1 MSGACDI
8 MRELSRR
15 EFVKSSI
22 AAGFFMASQG
32 SALGMMERMGGGG
45 GSVIDPPPGDV
56 FKDPVEAQ
64 NLSTTPGIVEVNLE
78 PRISPVYV
86 KGIRANLFTYNGSY
100 PGPTIRVRR
109 GDTLNLHFKN
119 SLPNTTE
126 KNILGFTRNVSNIH
140 THGWHV
146 SPKEPSDAAHLHLMP
161 GEIYNYSY
169 NLSLQEA
176 GTLNFYHPHIHGL
189 TAEQLWGGLAGCL
202 VTEDGTDVLAGYET
216 HILGLKDI
224 TLSGSS
230 PAPYTSTM
238 EYMHGKEGDTIMVNG
253 QMNPV
258 LSIRPG
264 QVQRWRIVNLSNAR
278 FYKLSLENHIMHL
291 IGTDGGL
298 LDKPYPLSEIVLS
311 TGERI
316 DVLVKADMT
325 SGTFRLRSLPYERT
339 GMCSSS
345 GQTITLMTV
354 AYRGTPAGETLPS
367 SINPNAARMN
377 MDVSAL
383 PKKTFVLSMNRGRGL
398 INGHDFD
405 VDPYTIMSDLDTYEV
420 WEIVNQSGMDH
431 NFHQHV
437 NSSQILSIK
446 GGDPGYASLYP
457 SIPAWKDT
465 VLIPKMGSTTILMP
479 VMDYDGMTM
488 FHCHIVEHEDIGM
501 MGMWDIKVKGGM

>member
-1 MSGACDI
+1 
-8 MRELSRR
+8 MRELTRR
-15 EFVKSSI
+15 EFVKSSVA

-32 SALGMMERMGGGG
+32 SALGMMERMGGG
-45 GSVIDPPPGDV
+45 SVIDPPPGDA
-56 FKDPVEAQ
+56 FKDPVEAK
-64 NLSTTPGIVEVNLE
+64 NLSTTAGIVEVDLE
-78 PRISPVYV
+78 PRMAPVYV
-86 KGIRANLFTYNGSY
+86 KGIKANLFTYNGSY
-100 PGPTIRVRR
+100 PGPTIRVRK
-109 GDTLNLHFKN
+109 GDTLKLNFKN
-119 SLPNTTE
+119 SLPETME
-126 KNILGFTRNVSNIH
+126 KNILGFVKNVSNIH

-146 SPKEPSDAAHLHLMP
+146 SPKEPSDAAHLHIMP
-161 GEIYNYSY
+161 GMGYNYEY
-169 NLSLQEA
+169 YLSKQEA

-202 VTEDGTDVLAGYET
+202 VTEDETDVLGGFET

-253 QMNPV
+253 QVNPV
-258 LSIRPG
+258 MYIRPG

-278 FYKLSLENHIMHL
+278 FYKLSLENHQFHL
-291 IGTDGGL
+291 VGTDGGL

-316 DVLVKADMT
+316 DVLVKAT
-325 SGTFRLRSLPYERT
+325 GKSGTFRLRSLPYERT
-339 GMCSSS
+339 GMCGSS
-345 GQTITLMTV
+345 GQTITLMTMV
-354 AYRGTPAGETLPS
+354 YSGGRAGDTIPS
-367 SINPNAARMN
+367 SINPNAARLN
-377 MDVSAL
+377 MDTTNL
-383 PKKTFVLSMNRGRGL
+383 PKKTFVLSMKRGRGL

-405 VDPYTIMSDLDTYEV
+405 IDPYTIMSDLDTHEV

-437 NSSQILSIK
+437 NSSQILSIN
-446 GGDPGYASLYP
+446 GGDPGYASLYS

-465 VLIPKMGSTTILMP
+465 VLIPKMGSVKMLMP

-501 MGMWDIKVKGGM
+501 MGMWHIMGMDGM

>member
-1 MSGACDI
+1 

-22 AAGFFMASQG
+22 AAAGFFMASQG
-32 SALGMMERMGGGG
+32 SALGMMERMGRGGD
-45 GSVIDPPPGDV
+45 SVIDPPPGND
-56 FKDPVEAQ
+56 FIDPVNAQ
-64 NLSTTPGIVEVNLE
+64 NLSTTAGEVEVDLE
-78 PRISPVYV
+78 ARIAQVNIN
-86 KGIRANLFTYNGSY
+86 GIEANLLTYNGTY
-100 PGPTIRVRR
+100 PGPTIRVNR
-109 GDTLNLHFKN
+109 GDTLKLNFKN
-119 SLPNTTE
+119 SLPETME
-126 KNILGFTRNVSNIH
+126 KNILGFMKNVSNIH

-146 SPKEPSDAAHLHLMP
+146 SPKEPSDAAHLHIMP
-161 GEIYNYSY
+161 GQTYNYVY
-169 NLSLQEA
+169 ELSKQEA

-202 VTEDGTDVLAGYET
+202 VTEDETDVLAGYET

-238 EYMHGKEGDTIMVNG
+238 EYMHGKEGDTVMVNG
-253 QMNPV
+253 EVNPV

-264 QVQRWRIVNLSNAR
+264 QVQRWRIVNLSNSR

-298 LDKPYPLSEIVLS
+298 LKKPYPLTEIVLT

-316 DVLVKADMT
+316 DMLVKAGRT

-339 GMCSSS
+339 GMCGSS
-345 GQTITLMTV
+345 GQTITLMTL
-354 AYRGTPAGETLPS
+354 ACKGTRLNDSIPS
-367 SINPNAARMN
+367 EINPNAVRLE
-377 MDVSAL
+377 MDVSNL
-383 PKKTFVLSMNRGRGL
+383 PRKTFVLSMKHGRGY
-398 INGHDFD
+398 INGYDFD
-405 VDPYTIMSDLDTYEV
+405 VEPLTVMSEMGKYEV

-437 NSSQILSIK
+437 NSSQILEIK
-446 GGDPGYASLYP
+446 GGDPEYASLYP

-465 VLIPKMGSTTILMP
+465 VLIPKMGSTTMLMP
-479 VMDYDGMTM
+479 VMDFDGMTM

-501 MGMWDIKVKGGM
+501 MGMWEIMGGMGGM

>member
-1 MSGACDI
+1 MK
-8 MRELSRR
+8 ELSRR

-22 AAGFFMASQG
+22 AAAGFFMASQG
-32 SALGMMERMGGGG
+32 SALGMMERMGGG
-45 GSVIDPPPGDV
+45 SVIDPPPGDP

-64 NLSTTPGIVEVNLE
+64 NLSTTAGIVEVDLE
-78 PRISPVYV
+78 A
-86 KGIRANLFTYNGSY
+86 GITQININGIQANLLTYNGSY
-100 PGPTIRVRR
+100 PGPTIRVKR
-109 GDTLNLHFKN
+109 GDILNLNFKN

-126 KNILGFTRNVSNIH
+126 KNILGFTKNVSNIH

-146 SPKEPSDAAHLHLMP
+146 SPKEPSDAAHLHIMP
-161 GEIYNYSY
+161 GETYNYSY
-169 NLSLQEA
+169 DLSKQEA

-189 TAEQLWGGLAGCL
+189 TAEQVWGGLGGCL
-202 VTEDGTDVLAGYET
+202 VTEEETDIGFET

-238 EYMHGKEGDTIMVNG
+238 EYMHGKEGDTVMVNG
-253 QMNPV
+253 LVNPV

-298 LDKPYPLSEIVLS
+298 LDKPYPLNEIVLS

-316 DVLVKADMT
+316 DVLVKASRT

-339 GMCSSS
+339 GMCGSS
-345 GQTITLMTV
+345 GQTITLMTL
-354 AYRGTPAGETLPS
+354 AYKGKHLNDTIPS
-367 SINPNAARMN
+367 SINPNAARLD

-405 VDPYTIMSDLDTYEV
+405 VEPLTVMSEMGKYEV

-446 GGDPGYASLYP
+446 GGDAGYASLYP

-465 VLIPKMGSTTILMP
+465 VLIPKMGSTTMLMP
-479 VMDYDGMTM
+479 VMNYDGMTM
-488 FHCHIVEHEDIGM
+488 FHCHILEHEDIGM
-501 MGMWDIKVKGGM
+501 MGMWHIMGGM